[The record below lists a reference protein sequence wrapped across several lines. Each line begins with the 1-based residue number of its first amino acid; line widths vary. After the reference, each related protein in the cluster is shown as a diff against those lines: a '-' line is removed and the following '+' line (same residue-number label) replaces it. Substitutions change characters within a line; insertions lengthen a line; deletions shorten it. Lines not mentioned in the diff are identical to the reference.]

1 MERLKVDDNDVD
13 VLIRDGQM
21 HLRSQSTPLGVV
33 PGVEGASAVL
43 RMYGFTVG
51 FDQRVAYERV
61 RACPE
66 SGS

>member
-1 MERLKVDDNDVD
+1 MRWPASGAAMATSHRLS
-13 VLIRDGQM
+13 LQGAGAQA
-21 HLRSQSTPLGVV
+21 PLGVV